1 MYLGIMPEM
10 LPYPLALIYVSGFF
24 EMLGGCGILVPR
36 CRTWAGYGL
45 IVLLIAVF
53 PANVKMF
60 TDNFQRDYQK
70 LLDKKIS
77 IVREPKTEIY
87 GTVAVFADLYGNL
100 WDLIE
105 PVKKEP

>member
-60 TDNFQRDYQK
+60 TDNFQRGAIT
-70 LLDKKIS
+70 L
-77 IVREPKTEIY
+77 
-87 GTVAVFADLYGNL
+87 GTTILFLRLPLQFG
-100 WDLIE
+100 LIALVHWLTK
-105 PVKKEP
+105 PDSSATNQPG